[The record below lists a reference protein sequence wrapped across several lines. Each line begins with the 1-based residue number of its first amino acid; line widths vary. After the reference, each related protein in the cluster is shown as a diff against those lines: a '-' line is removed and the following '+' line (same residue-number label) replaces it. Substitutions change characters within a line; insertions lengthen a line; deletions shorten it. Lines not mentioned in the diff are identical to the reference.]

1 MAVISLNLVASGE
14 CWRSWGQEKRAEEKE
29 ESGSDYGDFLRGILQ
44 KLLSL
49 FPPSKNLLGRNSW
62 APFFKELRAI

>member
-14 CWRSWGQEKRAEEKE
+14 CWRPWGLEKRAEEKE
-29 ESGSDYGDFLRGILQ
+29 ESGSDYGDFLTSILQ

-62 APFFKELRAI
+62 APSFKELRAL